1 MLSACVPAVITCGIR
16 VRPAIASNQPLRG
29 ETSLMECRGYAAI
42 LAIAL
47 LSLTGGAFVGGAV
60 ASTGGMDSAAPRG
73 GAWPQ
78 QAAASQSSG
87 AAQSSDTQ
95 KGTNPPTAGSAQ
107 HSITVQFD
115 YDFTKTPACTAKVTE
130 ACVQKFNVYDISGDK
145 PYLLFSIP
153 APQNAHGVVKG
164 ITATSPRMWFA
175 IGSHRIGVSAQ
186 MPDGEKSPP
195 RDCKVIIEI
204 KADSPPSPP
213 ESHQD

>member
-1 MLSACVPAVITCGIR
+1 MDR
-16 VRPAIASNQPLRG
+16 
-29 ETSLMECRGYAAI
+29 RGYAAV

-47 LSLTGGAFVGGAV
+47 LSPAGGTFVGGAI
-60 ASTGGMDSAAPRG
+60 ARAGGTVRAVPREG
-73 GAWPQ
+73 SWQ
-78 QAAASQSSG
+78 QATASQSSG

-95 KGTNPPTAGSAQ
+95 KGTDPPESGSAM

-115 YDFTKTPACTAKVTE
+115 YDFTKTPACTAKVTK
-130 ACVQKFNVYDISGDK
+130 ACVQKFDVYDISGDK

-153 APQNAHGVVKG
+153 APPNAQGVMKG

-175 IGSHRIGVSAQ
+175 IGRHRIGVSAQ

-204 KADSPPSPP
+204 KADPPPSPP
-213 ESHQD
+213 ASH

>member
-1 MLSACVPAVITCGIR
+1 MAA
-16 VRPAIASNQPLRG
+16 PLAKHELTADGG
-29 ETSLMECRGYAAI
+29 EESLIDSRGYAVI

-47 LSLTGGAFVGGAV
+47 LSAGRGSFIGGAFANAGA
-60 ASTGGMDSAAPRG
+60 TNYAAPHAG
-73 GAWPQ
+73 SQQ
-78 QAAASQSSG
+78 QATAGQSNG
-87 AAQSSDTQ
+87 AAQSSETQ
-95 KGTNPPTAGSAQ
+95 KGTNPLPAAGSAM

-115 YDFTKTPACTAKVTE
+115 YDFTKTRACTAKVTT
-130 ACVQKFNVYDISGDK
+130 ACVQKFNVYDISGEK

-153 APQNAHGVVKG
+153 VPQNAQGLMKG

-175 IGSHRIGVSAQ
+175 IGRHRIGVSAQ

-213 ESHQD
+213 ASQ